1 MEQTLMDSKVEPK
14 EEKAK
19 DGTLDG
25 TQEKAESDGMIQSSE
40 RAKEKECRATA
51 TTVVNPATLQG
62 SAPTH
67 RKEKERERA
76 SKERA
81 GTVENKAT
89 ERKTA
94 QVCQKG

>member
-1 MEQTLMDSKVEPK
+1 MRKARMDSKAVPK

-19 DGTLDG
+19 AGTLDG
-25 TQEKAESDGMIQSSE
+25 TQEKAEKDGMINTSK

-62 SAPTH
+62 SAPIH

-81 GTVENKAT
+81 GTVESKAT

-94 QVCQKG
+94 QAHQKG